1 MKIIVVLILVVILES
16 LASAMVFLVKDGG
29 KTRRTVRALTV
40 RISLS
45 VLLFLFLL
53 FGYRMGWFVPN
64 MRPF

>member
-1 MKIIVVLILVVILES
+1 MKIIVVLILIAVLAS

-29 KTRRTVRALTV
+29 KTRRTVRALTI

-53 FGYRMGWFVPN
+53 FGYWMGWFVPN
-64 MRPF
+64 TRPF

>member
-1 MKIIVVLILVVILES
+1 MKIIVVLILVVILAS

-53 FGYRMGWFVPN
+53 FGYHMGWFVPN